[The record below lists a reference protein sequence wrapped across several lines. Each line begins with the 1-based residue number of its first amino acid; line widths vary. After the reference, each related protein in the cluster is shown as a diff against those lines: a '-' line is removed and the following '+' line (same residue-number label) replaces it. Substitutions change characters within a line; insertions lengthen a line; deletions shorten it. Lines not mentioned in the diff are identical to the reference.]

1 MILLKFLWVKRD
13 YSSES
18 EGGSKKKH
26 AWVMMEEQ
34 FKKTFVCVDQ
44 DKEEYWQILRRL
56 WAIA

>member
-18 EGGSKKKH
+18 ESGSKKKH

-34 FKKTFVCVDQ
+34 FKKTFGSRQ
-44 DKEEYWQILRRL
+44 GRTLTKP
-56 WAIA
+56 A